1 VNPLSILIIGDIAGK
16 PGMRALRQL
25 FPRIVAER
33 KIDFVVANGENVA
46 GGMGITKDLS
56 DDLFKLE
63 IDCITTGNHIWRQFE
78 IKAHIENEPRL
89 LRPLNFPSSQPGRGL
104 GVFETAA
111 GIKIG
116 VINLAGRVFM
126 DPADNPFTAADSALD
141 ELKTAK
147 IVLVDF
153 HAEATSEKRA
163 MGVFL
168 AGRVTAVVGTHTHI
182 QTADEQIIDNQTAYI
197 TDIGMTGPHD
207 SIIGMRKDIILDR
220 FVNGLPHAFKL
231 AKKGVRLQAV
241 LIKVD
246 PATGHALH
254 IERIDA
260 PLDD

>member
-1 VNPLSILIIGDIAGK
+1 VNPLSILIIGDISGK
-16 PGMRALRQL
+16 PGLRAIKQL
-25 FPRIVAER
+25 LPRLVAEHQV
-33 KIDFVVANGENVA
+33 DFVVANGENVA

-56 DDLFKLE
+56 DDLLKHE
-63 IDCITTGNHIWRQFE
+63 IDCITTGNHVWRQFE
-78 IKAHIENEPRL
+78 IKVHIENEPRL
-89 LRPLNFPSSQPGRGL
+89 LRPLNFPASQPGRGY
-104 GVFETAA
+104 GIFETAA

-126 DPADNPFTAADSALD
+126 DPADNPFAAADSALD
-141 ELKTAK
+141 QLKAAN

-163 MGVFL
+163 MGFYL

-182 QTADEQIIDNQTAYI
+182 PTADEQLVDDKTAYI

-220 FVNGLPHAFKL
+220 FVNGMPHAFKL

-241 LIKVD
+241 LIKAD
-246 PATGHALH
+246 PKTGHALH

-260 PLDD
+260 PLND